1 MTRLRLVAALLV
13 VAAFGGAC
21 FGGGSGERKVV
32 AYFDDVGDLVAR
44 SSVQYNDVKIGTV
57 NEIELTLD
65 DGNMLARVTMTLG
78 EDVSIPATDL
88 GAAVRQTSLLGEQ
101 FIELVPGSSGA
112 PYVSAAKPVTIP
124 VERTTRKVDVETFL
138 GDLAGFLGGGGF
150 EDLNRFTHVQ
160 ALILQDRGD
169 RLGKALEELEQFTGV
184 LASREFDIR
193 SAIDNLAGASKTLAD
208 NRGTIDSFLDSLDDA
223 NILLA
228 DEGDDLIRL
237 FRSLRGFGTVNARF
251 LARHEDA
258 IRRGFKALRPVLD
271 GLAGAQGALRAD
283 LSQLSRF
290 FELFPKSLGGGPGG
304 GGKGDYVQAQAILCE
319 SLAKCHTKGEK
330 GDVPHEG
337 SDR

>member
-1 MTRLRLVAALLV
+1 MMRVKLAAALLA

-21 FGGGSGERKVV
+21 FGGNSQQRTVV
-32 AYFDDVGDLVAR
+32 AYFDDVGDLVSR
-44 SSVQYNDVKIGTV
+44 SSVQYNDVKIGSV
-57 NEIELTLD
+57 GEIRLTLD
-65 DGNMLARVTMTLG
+65 HGDMLARVTMTLN
-78 EDVSIPATDL
+78 DNVSIPATNL

-101 FIELVPGSSGA
+101 FIELVPGASGA
-112 PYVSAAKPVTIP
+112 PFVSASNPVTIP

-138 GDLAGFLGGGGF
+138 GDLAGFLGGGGL

-169 RLGKALEELEQFTGV
+169 RLGRALEELEQFTGV
-184 LASREFDIR
+184 LASREFDIKA
-193 SAIDNLAGASKTLAD
+193 AIDNLAGASKTLAD

-228 DEGDDLIRL
+228 GEGDDLIRL
-237 FRSLRGFGTVNARF
+237 FRSLRNFGTVNARF

-283 LSQLSRF
+283 LSQLSTF

-304 GGKGDYVQAQAILCE
+304 EGKGDYVQAQAILCE
-319 SLAKCHTKGEK
+319 SLARCHTKGEK
-330 GDVPHEG
+330 GDVPGQG
-337 SDR
+337 SP